1 MSLIIYV
8 NHYVK
13 LNSSTIESHL
23 NCWLDLMSIREQEQE
38 EEEQQTLM
46 HYRIMT
52 LNDMGIDGTIQ
63 ISTSK
68 YSPTS
73 EGY

>member
-1 MSLIIYV
+1 
-8 NHYVK
+8 
-13 LNSSTIESHL
+13 
-23 NCWLDLMSIREQEQE
+23 MSIREQEQE

-73 EGY
+73 EGYWLPAIEKVVSTQYLVYGLVIKNE